1 MANFS
6 ERKNISIRKPNAEI
20 MHSTKIKMNAGGLK
34 RFRINCWNTIITMRI
49 TIDSNKT
56 SKKQTKTVVA
66 KNFPKSTWLR
76 KNIIYFKGK
85 GTKLKI
91 GKWFKETP

>member
-1 MANFS
+1 
-6 ERKNISIRKPNAEI
+6 
-20 MHSTKIKMNAGGLK
+20 
-34 RFRINCWNTIITMRI
+34 MRI

-91 GKWFKETP
+91 GK